1 MGCFTEYLILIYG
14 IDRYLE
20 FYSYEKENLMRSFEA
35 TYEKSIYEIEE
46 DFISYLKLFKLDKS
60 IEERIEK
67 LLIQNI

>member
-1 MGCFTEYLILIYG
+1 
-14 IDRYLE
+14 
-20 FYSYEKENLMRSFEA
+20 MRSFEA